1 MEHTKVDLGG
11 QTALVTGAGRGIG
24 RAIAKALASKGAQV
38 FLAARTASQLES
50 AAEEIRRS
58 GAAAVP
64 VPTDLADERDI
75 RSLFDRIG
83 NEAGRLDILI
93 NNAGVGIYGPVVD
106 FTSADFDTVMRVNT
120 KAAFLCCQQAL
131 RLMIPKKSGT
141 IINISSVVGFKGYPN
156 QAAYTASKHAL
167 LGLTKSLA
175 VEAQEHGIRVS
186 AILPGGVDT
195 EMVAKA
201 RPDLDPKILL
211 EPEDIAHTVL
221 FLLSLSDRA
230 AIDQI
235 YIRRRSSKPF

>member
-50 AAEEIRRS
+50 AAEEIRCS

-106 FTSADFDTVMRVNT
+106 FTSADFDTVMRVNA

-156 QAAYTASKHAL
+156 QAAYTASKHAV

-211 EPEDIAHTVL
+211 QPEDIAHTVL